1 MPAPVLVAAG
11 QVVRKVVLRRLLRL
25 AVAALPLLLVG
36 ALAVGLVVLLVVVSG
51 GDQATTGPVT
61 GTCTTGSA
69 GSSGATPA
77 GSSTPSGGLSAEQLA
92 NAQTI
97 VAVGRQLHVPAY
109 GWVVAL
115 ATALQES
122 GLVNLPRGH
131 LDSLG
136 LFQQRAAWG
145 PSADRLNP
153 QTAARMFYDGG
164 GAGQKGLTQIP
175 GFTSMPLTEAAQAV
189 QHSAF
194 PDAYARWQTTAQ
206 QIVANPLVLSATC
219 YTDAAYVGNGTA
231 GSNAVAAALQE
242 VGTPYA
248 WGGGGIGGPSTGF
261 GPGDATA
268 GFDCSSLV
276 QYAYHQATGLT
287 LPRTTDAQ
295 AAALP
300 HVPAGAPLQAGD
312 LLFFHAPG
320 DPSGSY
326 HHVGIYDG
334 QGGMIHAPHTGATVE
349 VVHNVLQDPYFASQ
363 LALIARPAGARAVVQ
378 AASSR

>member
-1 MPAPVLVAAG
+1 MPAPVLLAAG
-11 QVVRKVVLRRLLRL
+11 QVARKVVLRRLLRL
-25 AVAALPLLLVG
+25 AVAALPVLLVG
-36 ALAVGLVVLLVVVSG
+36 GIAVGLVVVLVVVTG
-51 GDQATTGPVT
+51 GDQPTIPTGGACITVAAGSGGATTAVS
-61 GTCTTGSA
+61 SA
-69 GSSGATPA
+69 V
-77 GSSTPSGGLSAEQLA
+77 SGGLSAEQLA

-97 VAVGRQLHVPAY
+97 VAVGRQLGVPAY
-109 GWVVAL
+109 GWVIAV

-145 PSADRLNP
+145 TTADRLNP
-153 QTAARMFYDGG
+153 QSAARMFYEGG

-175 GFTSMPLTEAAQAV
+175 GFTAMPLTKAAQAV

-206 QIVANPLVLSATC
+206 QIVANPAVLSATC
-219 YTDAAYVGNGTA
+219 YTNAAYHANGTA
-231 GSNAVAAALQE
+231 GSNAVDAALQE

-261 GPGDATA
+261 GPGAVTA

-276 QYAYHQATGLT
+276 QFAYHQATGLT

-300 HVPAGAPLQAGD
+300 PLPHGAPLQAGD
-312 LLFFHAPG
+312 LLFFHSPG
-320 DPSGSY
+320 DPPGSY

-349 VVHNVLQDPYFASQ
+349 VIHNVLRDPYFASQ
-363 LALIARPAGARAVVQ
+363 LALIARPPNPGAAVQ
-378 AASSR
+378 AAPSP